1 MKTFAHFG
9 HFYCQ
14 ASLCLHF
21 SFPLR
26 ESSWNEQS
34 TIYIFSVKTIHFG
47 SFLRSAEGCWSVM
60 CYSLMLLEVERS
72 DEPFHADV
80 KILGGWDYFRAFAL
94 LCTSARD
101 FISATAAVLPTVSGS
116 DVGGESVD
124 NNSCQPGKAS
134 ADGRFVVRLRS
145 SWHEGGSDT
154 LSQSPW
160 RLF

>member
-1 MKTFAHFG
+1 MNN
-9 HFYCQ
+9 Q
-14 ASLCLHF
+14 
-21 SFPLR
+21 
-26 ESSWNEQS
+26 Q
-34 TIYIFSVKTIHFG
+34 YIFFSVKTIHFG

-134 ADGRFVVRLRS
+134 ADGRFVVRLWS

-154 LSQSPW
+154 LSRSPW
-160 RLF
+160 RFFLGEGRAIRTSVCQPLWL